1 MKITKKVK
9 LSTPSEP
16 WPEDATSSCSKSVS
30 EWSFSYMDSVLQRG
44 ASIHKSQRLAARR
57 KRRRTSVA
65 SDESSSNACSQTNAV
80 SDEQILTLDDLY
92 ATPQSMRVSKLRPDF
107 DKLYSDRNSKLVPTL
122 WKLAKPSFVPAGF
135 CQLITVIAQVSVPL
149 FVWQLLSILEANPNS
164 NVFKEGIPFV
174 FLILVAD
181 MANAFGTHRQ
191 RFLAMKSGVTLR
203 AAMLGSIYER
213 VLQLTPRGKVGLTTG
228 SITNLFAIDT
238 QKIYEV
244 TAEGHLLWSAPLSM
258 ILVAIML
265 MAIVG
270 PSTAVGICLL
280 LLFVPVVQVV
290 SNKMMEIRKRRVKV
304 TDLRV
309 EIAHAMLQGIKV
321 TKLNNYE
328 ERYTQRIMLVRNE
341 ELSLLRKELYVW
353 SMVMAIQFIS
363 PVVAS
368 AGAFAAYVF
377 DGNILTTADAFNSC
391 SSMRCASRL
400 TMRQDW

>member
-1 MKITKKVK
+1 M
-9 LSTPSEP
+9 
-16 WPEDATSSCSKSVS
+16 
-30 EWSFSYMDSVLQRG
+30 
-44 ASIHKSQRLAARR
+44 
-57 KRRRTSVA
+57 A

-92 ATPQSMRVSKLRPDF
+92 AAPQSMRVSKLRPDF

-213 VLQLTPRGKVGLTTG
+213 VLQLTARGKVGLTTG

-258 ILVAIML
+258 ILVAVML

-341 ELSLLRKELYVW
+341 ELSLL
-353 SMVMAIQFIS
+353 S
-363 PVVAS
+363 
-368 AGAFAAYVF
+368 GAW
-377 DGNILTTADAFNSC
+377 LWRFNS
-391 SSMRCASRL
+391 
-400 TMRQDW
+400 